1 MDKYFTWL
9 KAKVTDKHMAVVG
22 RSYDRLFYK
31 LYTTEFIFVVPFDE
45 NRLLDGLS
53 LRREFSTTR
62 VIFPCKC
69 SVFEV
74 LIALALRCEDQIMH
88 DQKHGERSGE
98 WFWEMLGNMGLA
110 KYSDDRYDEQ
120 DVDDILH
127 KFLYHEYD
135 DKDTLGCAFRSSEHP
150 DLSEFELF
158 QQMYFHLN
166 DVLSM

>member
-1 MDKYFTWL
+1 MDRYFSWL
-9 KAKVTDKHMAVVG
+9 KDKVTDKHMAVVG

-98 WFWEMLGNMGLA
+98 WFWEMLGNMVFCISSYIMNTTIRIRSVVRLEA
-110 KYSDDRYDEQ
+110 PS
-120 DVDDILH
+120 ILI
-127 KFLYHEYD
+127 
-135 DKDTLGCAFRSSEHP
+135 CRS
-150 DLSEFELF
+150 LSFSSKCTFILMMF
-158 QQMYFHLN
+158 YQCKKGIIL
-166 DVLSM
+166 